1 MCNDIEEGIAGN
13 VHFSVTS
20 YGCGEYQKL
29 LLPIDFVGKDTVQAM
44 AGKNIRLLV
53 DVFRVKWNL
62 YSMVF
67 SLQNL
72 C

>member
-13 VHFSVTS
+13 VGFSVIP

-29 LLPIDFVGKDTVQAM
+29 LLLIDCVGKDTVQAM